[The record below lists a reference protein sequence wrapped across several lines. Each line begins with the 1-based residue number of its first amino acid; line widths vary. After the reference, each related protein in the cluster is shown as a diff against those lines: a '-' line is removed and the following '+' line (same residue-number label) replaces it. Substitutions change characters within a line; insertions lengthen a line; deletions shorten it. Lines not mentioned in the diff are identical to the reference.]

1 VSTPLSGYAGVVSD
15 QLVDLALVEQFL
27 NTLDERTFSWHGQ
40 KLVPSDELTSA
51 EALSAWLGAHG
62 LLGAGPDLGSS
73 DLAAAVGLR
82 AALRAALTDDGQ
94 AAQALAGF
102 PLRLEPDSSGRLRI
116 AAVGTIAGLDVI
128 VETVAAS
135 VAGGGWGRMKL
146 CAAADCRR
154 AFYDTSRNGGGRWC
168 RMAACG
174 NRNKT
179 RAYRRRQ
186 AD

>member
-1 VSTPLSGYAGVVSD
+1 VSD
-15 QLVDLALVEQFL
+15 ALVDLALVEQFL

-51 EALSAWLGAHG
+51 AALSAWLGAHG
-62 LLGAGPDLGSS
+62 LGAAEQDPHAS
-73 DLAAAVGLR
+73 DLAAAVTLR
-82 AALRAALTDDGQ
+82 GALRSALTDGADAAQ
-94 AAQALAGF
+94 TAQALAGF
-102 PLRLEPDSSGRLRI
+102 PLRLEPDSSGRLRVT
-116 AAVGTIAGLDVI
+116 ATGSVAGLDVI

-135 VAGGGWGRMKL
+135 VAGGGWSRLKL

-168 RMAACG
+168 RMEACG